1 VANANRSLLLQQN
14 KYKKEKQEVEIKE
27 EPVQINEDDTT
38 SSENVKVTKKRAKKR
53 KIVQPIVD
61 PDEKEENIDVDEG
74 ETKAK
79 IRVIRH
85 FLEEYGPQMNYAFNL
100 WTKNSK
106 ILDKAMI
113 TDEDLSENP
122 IKWNVDDVCTFL
134 VKFCDE
140 ETAAKF
146 YSHNIDG
153 EALLGLCQKDLVT
166 LMDIKIGP
174 AIKIYNRILWLRQ
187 EVMTKFAEF

>member
-1 VANANRSLLLQQN
+1 MLDLSLLLQQN

-53 KIVQPIVD
+53 KIVELVVPE
-61 PDEKEENIDVDEG
+61 PKEEPINVDEG
-74 ETKAK
+74 ETKVK
-79 IRVIRH
+79 IRVLQH
-85 FLEEYGPQMNYAFNL
+85 FLEEYGPQMNYAYNL

-106 ILDKAMI
+106 VLDKAMI

-146 YSHNIDG
+146 YAQKIDG

-166 LMDIKIGP
+166 LMNIKIGP

-187 EVMTKFAEF
+187 EVMTKFTEF

>member
-1 VANANRSLLLQQN
+1 MNKKKTLEWITSLMSDGKYFEIGLKTFNIKILILFTTRNKSSAVANENRSLLLQQN
-14 KYKKEKQEVEIKE
+14 KYKREKQEVEIKE
-27 EPVQINEDDTT
+27 EPAHINEDDTA
-38 SSENVKVTKKRAKKR
+38 SSGNVRVTKKRAKKR
-53 KIVQPIVD
+53 KIVQSSVPE
-61 PDEKEENIDVDEG
+61 EKEEI
-74 ETKAK
+74 
-79 IRVIRH
+79 I
-85 FLEEYGPQMNYAFNL
+85 
-100 WTKNSK
+100 
-106 ILDKAMI
+106 
-113 TDEDLSENP
+113 DEDAENP

-146 YSHNIDG
+146 YAQKIDG

-187 EVMTKFAEF
+187 EVMTKFTEF